1 MSELGGG
8 DEAVVVAVE
17 DLETVTRLMRSPAPG
32 RNRALTLKASRIS
45 SSESVSFI
53 FLAIIVR
60 NSVSFVSHTTGFPCN
75 GGLVMLRTGEVNGSI
90 VVGIDFVDH
99 VLKLRL
105 GRVLAKRAH
114 HRAQLLGSDLA

>member
-1 MSELGGG
+1 MPELSRG

-17 DLETVTRLMRSPAPG
+17 DLERGTRLDERPAP
-32 RNRALTLKASRIS
+32 RRSWALTLKASRIS

-60 NSVSFVSHTTGFPCN
+60 NSISFVSQRAYSHTTG
-75 GGLVMLRTGEVNGSI
+75 LIMLRTGKVNRSV
-90 VVGIDFVDH
+90 VVGINLVDH

-114 HRAQLLGSDLA
+114 HRAQLLSSDLA